1 MGSGLGPGVTAVHFQ
16 LEEPLSPLPWAAPG
30 QSSVLGS
37 LGSGDATPGTL
48 PPLKPAC
55 VSDASQPCPVRTV
68 TMLLSPLSPLPLG
81 QPILTPSP

>member
-1 MGSGLGPGVTAVHFQ
+1 MGSGPGPGVTACISNWRS
-16 LEEPLSPLPWAAPG
+16 PLSPLPQAAPG
-30 QSSVLGS
+30 PSSVLGNLS
-37 LGSGDATPGTL
+37 RGDATPGTL

-81 QPILTPSP
+81 QPILTPLP